1 MQATIHVERSSLGR
15 FHVTVAEG
23 GSQSEYTVSLKPGYY
38 EKLTK
43 KQVAEEDLIERSF
56 QFLLE
61 RESRQS
67 ILSEFDL
74 SVISRYFPEYET
86 EIQKRLAP

>member
-1 MQATIHVERSSLGR
+1 MPATIQVERSSDGR
-15 FHVTVAEG
+15 YHVTVAEG

-38 EKLTK
+38 EKLTA
-43 KQVAEEDLIERSF
+43 KQVPEEELIERSF

-67 ILSEFDL
+67 ILREFDL
-74 SVISRYFPEYET
+74 TVIGRYFPEYES
-86 EIQKRLAP
+86 EIRKRLAR